1 MRDTPQN
8 RRQLILFH
16 HQSGIKHLEISKA
29 VNVPK
34 STVSDILRKF
44 TTTKNIES
52 GRKNNG
58 RKRKLRQRTEN
69 SLARMCRLN
78 PKFTTKQIQKHV
90 GGVATSVS
98 VSTIKRTQKLKGFT
112 AYRAMKS
119 TKLN

>member
-1 MRDTPQN
+1 MNNTPQN
-8 RRQLILFH
+8 IRQLILFYH
-16 HQSGIKHLEISKA
+16 PCGIKQLEISKA
-29 VNVPK
+29 VNVQK

-58 RKRKLRQRTEN
+58 RKRKRSQRTEN

-78 PKFTTKQIQKHV
+78 PKFTAKQIQKDV
-90 GGVATSVS
+90 GGAATSVS
-98 VSTIKRTQKLKGFT
+98 DSTIKRTVKLKGFT

-119 TKLN
+119 P